1 MFLNSKTLRCDVS
14 QIQTC
19 EVCMEKPIFFT
30 DKDLF
35 RHIQKCHSKKRTG
48 QVTVAA
54 QGLQELEKSK
64 ERLAKQL
71 ENVKIEYRRLY
82 KSGLVKKE
90 TVEIVQ
96 KEISSLRRKISE
108 HNEEI
113 KKIKLT
119 LKKEEE
125 DEEEESILDHPQKVM
140 AAFKQ
145 KMDREYACL
154 LESLTSKV
162 SVPTLLSDDEDGSTE
177 SLRSEDVSNSAFR
190 RLTRERLSKLEVEV
204 KQMKSSQKEK
214 MKETNGQSFE
224 VTKKCLILEHK
235 MKSKTKELEAC
246 HESVEN
252 MKAVLQDKEK
262 EVTLIHELCENYKNN
277 TQAHSTTKA
286 SLEESF
292 SITNQVK
299 EELEQK
305 NAELTQDLHK
315 AASSLKKAES
325 FINKLTEEQNR
336 AEKEKQQNDFRIQEL
351 LIQIEDAKKK
361 AVTVEENDKSKIK
374 ILQQQLNNVDAE
386 LQSKAKLA
394 AAQEDKLAMIETSLN
409 EDVKLLTTEKEEL
422 LGIICEMK
430 KGKTAN
436 DENKTELVNLK
447 RQHDLLIVKNEEII
461 VQLETANKLKTQVEE
476 ILDEQNNKI
485 EVLQDERATKDKQ
498 LKQVMLE
505 RDGLQRK
512 LSDIEREHERCRK
525 NEKEM
530 KISYEQS
537 IQTMRMQMEQL
548 MNEET
553 ATSVYLEKQLKE
565 KEKLFQEERSNMEL
579 EIASREGQID
589 TLNGDLKYARD
600 QQRCCQEQID
610 RLKAEIGRLQ
620 NEIKNYTQLEE
631 KRSDGLQEVL
641 HESENDKKQLVAEFE
656 GDKNEL
662 KNQISNLESQLS
674 KEKASVKTANERVLE
689 IESTLVEVE
698 EQHNYFLQK
707 VKESFEIEQIDIQ
720 EKKNKEIEE
729 RLKCL
734 NATNQKELDT
744 LKQEYDEEINSL
756 KNRIKTMQEK
766 SQTQMEQF
774 EKIKVGQELMV
785 KELKEKYVED
795 ATKERSEYETQLVE
809 EKLLNQK
816 SIDELNRKIK
826 ELEVNGGDQINKAKE
841 ENERIKFELLQ
852 QKELEKSSQEEIERL
867 KEKLDNQVNNGDLEL
882 DLKASQSKV
891 VELSNALHQTKQQY
905 NDSIV
910 DNDEACRRLSSYKND
925 LNESERQV
933 EDLKLKLQE
942 AERSSSK
949 EQQQKSDLENELD
962 KTKIALA
969 KHVLDI
975 ENLHKGQRQLEN
987 ELEELKQSSENFK
1000 TNENKL
1006 NDELKGQIS
1015 DNKELTEKL
1024 SRAGE
1029 ELTKLKEKIQQQK
1042 SPNKELAREANKD
1055 ENEAVYSSSFDGA
1068 SSSTTKSISFKTP
1081 SFKTDESNTHSKEV
1095 LKTE

>member
-119 LKKEEE
+119 LNKEEE
-125 DEEEESILDHPQKVM
+125 DDEEESILDHPQKVM

-224 VTKKCLILEHK
+224 VTKKCLMLEHK

-262 EVTLIHELCENYKNN
+262 EVSLIHELCENYKNN
-277 TQAHSTTKA
+277 TQAHSTTIA

-336 AEKEKQQNDFRIQEL
+336 AEKEKQQNDLRIQEL

-361 AVTVEENDKSKIK
+361 AVTVEENDKSKTK

-386 LQSKAKLA
+386 LQSKVKLA

-476 ILDEQNNKI
+476 ILDKQNNKI

-589 TLNGDLKYARD
+589 TLNGDLKDARD

-610 RLKAEIGRLQ
+610 QLKAEIGRLQ

-689 IESTLVEVE
+689 IESTLVDV
-698 EQHNYFLQK
+698 
-707 VKESFEIEQIDIQ
+707 
-720 EKKNKEIEE
+720 
-729 RLKCL
+729 
-734 NATNQKELDT
+734 
-744 LKQEYDEEINSL
+744 
-756 KNRIKTMQEK
+756 
-766 SQTQMEQF
+766 
-774 EKIKVGQELMV
+774 
-785 KELKEKYVED
+785 
-795 ATKERSEYETQLVE
+795 
-809 EKLLNQK
+809 
-816 SIDELNRKIK
+816 
-826 ELEVNGGDQINKAKE
+826 
-841 ENERIKFELLQ
+841 
-852 QKELEKSSQEEIERL
+852 
-867 KEKLDNQVNNGDLEL
+867 
-882 DLKASQSKV
+882 
-891 VELSNALHQTKQQY
+891 
-905 NDSIV
+905 
-910 DNDEACRRLSSYKND
+910 
-925 LNESERQV
+925 
-933 EDLKLKLQE
+933 
-942 AERSSSK
+942 
-949 EQQQKSDLENELD
+949 
-962 KTKIALA
+962 
-969 KHVLDI
+969 
-975 ENLHKGQRQLEN
+975 
-987 ELEELKQSSENFK
+987 
-1000 TNENKL
+1000 
-1006 NDELKGQIS
+1006 
-1015 DNKELTEKL
+1015 
-1024 SRAGE
+1024 
-1029 ELTKLKEKIQQQK
+1029 
-1042 SPNKELAREANKD
+1042 
-1055 ENEAVYSSSFDGA
+1055 
-1068 SSSTTKSISFKTP
+1068 
-1081 SFKTDESNTHSKEV
+1081 
-1095 LKTE
+1095 